1 MLVLLHVDKEQT
13 AWIEANAS
21 REGAEPPV
29 PPIEWCTRNRG
40 GRSDHVVA
48 VYDLD
53 RLVNELLPRFAF
65 APTSDRSFARKM
77 CRWGFRQVSAMYRGV
92 QKNFRNRPHTPTM
105 FECIHFRR
113 GDFALL
119 SRMRSDTAEKRRHR
133 DSLAAANSELGA
145 VVNIE
150 QPHAAST
157 RTRQAR
163 RRSKRNRSDLEG
175 DSQRLE
181 LPKESEHVQD
191 GTASPSDR
199 AARVPSISL
208 ISLQHQMIDRQ
219 SVWTPQ
225 LVAAP
230 TGLLLQEGLRELVS
244 QAVRAA
250 LLAQG
255 PVHDLPHNIPRFE
268 QRQAAV
274 SRASAGAVH
283 DPRIRDMARIFS
295 TAAGAPQTAI
305 DPTTT
310 DLWAALTPNAHDL
323 SLLLQRAME
332 TAPGFR
338 RPEAISSEQTI
349 GQGNFNLT
357 IQEVLLLLQSSQYS
371 HQCPR

>member
-65 APTSDRSFARKM
+65 APTSVRSFARKM
-77 CRWGFRQVSAMYRGV
+77 CRWGFRQVSAVYRCV

-105 FECIHFRR
+105 FECLHFRR

-150 QPHAAST
+150 QPRVTST

-181 LPKESEHVQD
+181 LPKESERVRGRTVGPID
-191 GTASPSDR
+191 T
-199 AARVPSISL
+199 AARAPSTSL

-230 TGLLLQEGLRELVS
+230 TGLLLQEGLRELAS
-244 QAVRAA
+244 QAVCAA

-255 PVHDLPHNIPRFE
+255 PVNDLMHNI
-268 QRQAAV
+268 RQIVAV
-274 SRASAGAVH
+274 SNASSGETHA
-283 DPRIRDMARIFS
+283 PRIRDTPRCFS
-295 TAAGAPQTAI
+295 TAAGVQQSAVIAPTR
-305 DPTTT
+305 T
-310 DLWAALTPNAHDL
+310 DLQEGVTPNAPDL
-323 SLLLQRAME
+323 LVLLQRAVE
-332 TAPGFR
+332 GAQGFR
-338 RPEAISSEQTI
+338 RPEAISSQPMI
-349 GQGNFNLT
+349 SQGNSDLT
-357 IQEVLLLLQSSQYS
+357 IQEIMLLLQSSQYS
-371 HQCPR
+371 RQSPR